1 MREYETPCSDDSK
14 KVCNCIKTAPIASD
28 HNIYLNNEEP
38 NIKEMQPNFTIR
50 KPYDTIYIY
59 IYLCVCVC
67 SVKLFISAGSGKL
80 LLENKR
86 EMSS

>member
-50 KPYDTIYIY
+50 KPYDTIYISIY
-59 IYLCVCVC
+59 ICVCVFVLSSC
-67 SVKLFISAGSGKL
+67 SFQQALVNCCLRI
-80 LLENKR
+80 R
-86 EMSS
+86 EK